1 MLEALRRGA
10 QTPVAKLLFGILV
23 FSFGIWGVAD
33 VFRGW
38 GRGYVAKVG
47 HTEISAEEFR
57 RSYQNELDR
66 IARQSNQRIT
76 PEQGHA
82 FGLDRQVLAQL
93 LAGTAI
99 EEHAKQLGLAVSD
112 KTLVQGIRSDPNFQT
127 NGKFNRQGFEGLLQ
141 QMGLSEQGFLDL
153 RRKDELRADIVGS
166 FLKSQTVPKPLLD
179 IMHAYNDEKRVIEW
193 IKIDPEAVT
202 VAEPDEAT
210 LKKQYEDNKARY
222 MTPEYRKVQVL
233 MLTVDDL
240 KKQINISDD
249 EIAKSY
255 EDSKDSYNTPEQR
268 RVQQIAFKDKA
279 TAEAALKALRDGTKT
294 FGDVAKE
301 AGAKDTDVD
310 LGLVTKKALIDPK
323 VAEVAFSLE
332 KDKYSDV
339 VEGRFATVILR
350 VTQIEPGVTHT
361 LADVKDQVRDRLATD
376 KARNDLQNKRDEIED
391 KRLAGKT
398 LKEIADALKLGFKEI
413 PAADANGLA
422 PDGKPVMNTPDIRK
436 IMARAFAPDSN
447 DDSPVDLSDDGFAWV
462 NVLSTE
468 APKQKPYDEV
478 KEDVKKNYMSSE
490 RHRLI
495 DELAKK
501 LTAKVNSGQ
510 PMTALE
516 AEAKNKV
523 EKTEPITRKTIPQ
536 SITGAMVGQAFSLPE
551 GRAGHGPSS
560 DRSTEIVFRVADII
574 PAPPA
579 SLTETDAL
587 THELDEQ
594 LANQTLTEYTE
605 ALKKRYGASVNQT
618 ELNSAV
624 GISQE

>member
-47 HTEISAEEFR
+47 RTEISAEEFR

-66 IARQSNQRIT
+66 ISRQTKQHIT
-76 PEQGHA
+76 AEQGHA

-93 LAGTAI
+93 VAGTAV
-99 EEHAKQLGLAVSD
+99 EEHAKQLGLALSD
-112 KTLVQGIRSDPNFQT
+112 KTLIENIESDPNFQT
-127 NGKFNRQGFEGLLQ
+127 NGKFDRRGFEGLLQ
-141 QMGLSEQGFLDL
+141 QMGLSELGFLNL
-153 RRKDELRADIVGS
+153 RRKDELRSAIIES
-166 FLKSQTVPKPLLD
+166 FLNAQTVPKPLFEA
-179 IMHAYNDEKRVIEW
+179 MHAYNDEKRVLDW
-193 IKIDPEAVT
+193 VKIDPDAVT

-210 LKKQYEDNKARY
+210 LKKRYETNKAQY

-233 MLTVDDL
+233 TLTADEL
-240 KKQINISDD
+240 KKQVQVSDD
-249 EIAKSY
+249 EISKSY
-255 EDSKDSYNTPEQR
+255 EQNNDSYNTPEQR

-279 TAEAALKALRDGTKT
+279 AAEAALKALRDGTKT
-294 FGDVAKE
+294 FGEVAKE

-323 VAEVAFSLE
+323 IADVAFSLE

-361 LADVKDQVRDRLATD
+361 LADVKDQVRDKLALE

-391 KRLAGKT
+391 ERLAGKT
-398 LKEIADALKLGFKEI
+398 LKEIADKLKIGFKEI
-413 PAADANGLA
+413 PATDATGLA
-422 PDGKPVMNTPDIRK
+422 PDGKPVMVVPYLRQIV
-436 IMARAFAPDSN
+436 ARAFAPDSN
-447 DDSPVDLSDDGFAWV
+447 DDSPVDLPDDGFAWV
-462 NVLSTE
+462 NVLSTD

-478 KEDVKKNYMSSE
+478 KDDVKKNYMSSE
-490 RHRLI
+490 RHRLL

-501 LTAKVNSGQ
+501 LTDKVNSGQ
-510 PMTALE
+510 PMTAIE
-516 AEAKNKV
+516 GEAKNKV

-536 SITGAMVGQAFSLPE
+536 SITQAMVTQAFGLQK
-551 GRAGHGPSS
+551 GRAGHGPSP
-560 DRSTEIVFRVADII
+560 DNTTEIVFKVADII
-574 PAPPA
+574 PAPAP
-579 SLTETDAL
+579 SLTETD
-587 THELDEQ
+587 ELNHQLQDQ
-594 LANQTLTEYTE
+594 LANQSLSEYTE
-605 ALKKRYGASVNQT
+605 ALKAKYGTSINQA
-618 ELNSAV
+618 ELNAAV
-624 GISQE
+624 GVSEE

>member
-47 HTEISAEEFR
+47 RTEITAEDFR

-66 IARQSNQRIT
+66 IANRSKQRIT

-82 FGLDRQVLAQL
+82 FGLDRQVLAQM
-93 LAGTAI
+93 LAGTAL
-99 EEHAKQLGLAVSD
+99 EEHAKQLGLAISD
-112 KTLVQGIRSDPNFQT
+112 KTLVEGIQADPNFQT

-141 QMGLSEQGFLDL
+141 QMGLSEQGFLSL
-153 RRKDELRADIVGS
+153 RRQDELRAAIVGA
-166 FLKSQTVPKPLLD
+166 FLKSQTVPKPLFE

-193 IKIDPEAVT
+193 IKIDPDAVT

-210 LKKQYEDNKARY
+210 LKKQYEDNKVRY

-233 MLTVDDL
+233 TLTVDDL
-240 KKQINISDD
+240 KKQIHISDD
-249 EIAKSY
+249 QIAKAY
-255 EDSKDSYNTPEQR
+255 EDTKDSYNTPEQR

-279 TAEAALKALRDGTKT
+279 TAEAALKALRDGSKT

-310 LGLVTKKALIDPK
+310 LGLVSKKALIDPK
-323 VAEVAFSLE
+323 VADAAFSLE

-350 VTQIEPGVTHT
+350 VTQIDPGITRT
-361 LADVKDQVRDRLATD
+361 LADVKDQVRDKLASD
-376 KARNDLQNKRDEIED
+376 KASNDLQSKRDEIED
-391 KRLAGKT
+391 ERLAGKT
-398 LKEIADALKLGFKEI
+398 LKEIADNLKIGFKEI
-413 PAADANGLA
+413 PATDPNGLA
-422 PDGKPVMNTPDIRK
+422 PDGKPVMETPDLRK
-436 IMARAFAPDSN
+436 IIARAFAPDSN
-447 DDSPVDLSDDGFAWV
+447 DDSPVDLSDDGSAWV

-478 KEDVKKNYMSSE
+478 KDDVKKNYMSSE

-501 LTAKVNSGQ
+501 MTEKVNSGE

-523 EKTEPITRKTIPQ
+523 EKTDPITRKTVPQ
-536 SITGAMVGQAFSLPE
+536 SITEAMVAQAFALPKDK
-551 GRAGHGPSS
+551 AGHGPSS
-560 DRSTEIVFRVADII
+560 DHTTEIVFRVVDII

-587 THELDEQ
+587 THQLDEE
-594 LANQTLTEYTE
+594 LANQTLGEYTE
-605 ALKKRYGASVNQT
+605 ALKKRYGTSVNQA
-618 ELNSAV
+618 ELESAV
-624 GISQE
+624 GVSQE